1 MSVPALSRFRHPTS
15 KTAITAV
22 LLVCLLVAAG
32 YVRFSRLEYSYI
44 GGDQSILLGI
54 AAKFVHQGEIPLAAN
69 KSSAGIMNPPLV
81 EYLLAIPLFLR
92 TGMLG
97 AVRFTALLNL
107 AAVAACY
114 GFVAHLFGRRAGFL
128 AALLFAANPWAVYY
142 SRLIWNPTPIPLFS
156 TLLLGSLLLYF
167 AGSRWGGW
175 LVLACVSLAAIVQLH
190 LASLV
195 LLLLIG
201 LILVLLRRAVAIKP
215 LLVGIGAFV
224 LSFFPFLLFLRGT
237 GFIDVRATLQAL
249 QGGEAVHFN
258 LAPALLTRDL
268 ATGNGIFSAVMH
280 SGSQWQAAVWS
291 WFGLM
296 RVESWL
302 LVLSGLHAVVH
313 LVRARHRFAGDQLP
327 ARAVAALILLL
338 WLVFPTIM
346 YARHGTYLQ
355 NYYFLYLY
363 PAPFVLIAL
372 FLDDA
377 WRALAQAADRGRTRG
392 ARLVLSGAALSLP
405 AVAGLIAVWQFQLF
419 FVRLDLTPQYRFDG
433 RPVYEVDRLIQTAR
447 TLMDARPDCALVA
460 LAEGD
465 SYETSSLGLLSP
477 FLYPAQVRYLQTGR
491 GLLVPRTCAL
501 YVVAG
506 QDPWA
511 NTWLEANGSRLA
523 QAGEEEPGWRFYELP
538 ASARQRL
545 MAGLE
550 AAPGLGEWANGIRLR
565 SWQLEPHV
573 HAGEA
578 LEVTYVWEVTAA
590 PAHPRYHF
598 FNHLLSQKDG
608 SLVGQEDGPGVYS
621 LYWRAGDLLITRF
634 YIPVPTGAAPG
645 DYVLNLGLYT
655 WPEIERV
662 PRVDGEDVLTVA
674 IIRVD

>member
-1 MSVPALSRFRHPTS
+1 MSVPALSRFRHPKS

-32 YVRFSRLEYSYI
+32 YVRLCRLEYSYI

-54 AAKFVHQGEIPLAAN
+54 AARFVHRGEIPLAAN

-92 TGMLG
+92 TGILG
-97 AVRFTALLNL
+97 AVWFTALLNL
-107 AAVAACY
+107 AAVVACY
-114 GFVAHLFGRRAGFL
+114 GFVAHLFGRRAGFI

-142 SRLIWNPTPIPLFS
+142 SRLIWNPTHIPLFS
-156 TLLLGSLLLYF
+156 TLLLGSLLVYF
-167 AGSRWGGW
+167 AGSRRGGW
-175 LVLACVSLAAIVQLH
+175 LVFAFVSLAAIIQLH

-201 LILVLLRRAVAIKP
+201 LILVLLHRAVAIKP
-215 LLVGIGAFV
+215 LLVGAGAFV
-224 LSFFPFLLFLRGT
+224 LTFFPFLLFLQGT
-237 GFIDVRATLQAL
+237 GFTDLEATLQAL

-258 LAPALLTRDL
+258 LAAALLTRDL

-280 SGSQWQAAVWS
+280 SGSRWQDAVWP

-302 LVLSGLHAVVH
+302 LVLGGLYAFVH
-313 LVRARHRFAGDQLP
+313 LVRARRSFAGDRTP
-327 ARAVAALILLL
+327 PRAVAALILLL
-338 WLVFPTIM
+338 WLVFPTVM

-363 PAPFVLIAL
+363 PAPFVLMAL
-372 FLDDA
+372 LLDDA
-377 WRALAQAADRGRTRG
+377 WRTLTQIAAGTRTYR
-392 ARLVLSGAALSLP
+392 ARMMFTGAALSLP
-405 AVAGLIAVWQFQLF
+405 ALAGLIAVWQFQLF
-419 FVRLDLTPQYRFDG
+419 FVRLDLTPQYGFDG
-433 RPVYEVDRLIQTAR
+433 RPVYEVDHLIHTAR
-447 TLMDARPDCALVA
+447 TLLEAHPDCALMA

-465 SYETSSLGLLSP
+465 SYETSSMGLLSP
-477 FLYPAQVRYLQTGR
+477 FLDPVEVRYLQTGR

-511 NTWLEANGSRLA
+511 DAWLEENGAKLA
-523 QAGEEEPGWRFYELP
+523 QAGEQEGWRFYELP
-538 ASARQRL
+538 TSARERFA
-545 MAGLE
+545 AGLE
-550 AAPGLGEWANGIRLR
+550 TVPSLGEWTNGIRLR
-565 SWQLEPHV
+565 SCQLDPQV
-573 HAGEA
+573 RAGEA

-598 FNHLLSQKDG
+598 FNHLLNKKDG
-608 SLVGQEDGPGVYS
+608 TLVGQEDGPGVYS
-621 LYWRAGDLLITRF
+621 LYWRAGDLVITRF
-634 YIPVPTGAAPG
+634 YIPVPADAASG

-655 WPEIERV
+655 WPELERV
-662 PRVDGEDVLTVA
+662 PRVDGQDMLAVA
-674 IIRVD
+674 TIRVD